1 MENWYILMVST
12 IKEPLKVICFME
24 KGLFSIQKI
33 DQRILEI
40 GHRTNFMVRVLFII
54 HLYLF

>member
-1 MENWYILMVST
+1 MVST